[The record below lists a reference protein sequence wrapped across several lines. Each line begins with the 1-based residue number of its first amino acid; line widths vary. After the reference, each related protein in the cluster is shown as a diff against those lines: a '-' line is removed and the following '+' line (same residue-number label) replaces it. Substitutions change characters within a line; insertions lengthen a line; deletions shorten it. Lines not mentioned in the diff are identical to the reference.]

1 MTRVVERIGDGGC
14 CVFGHGLGLG
24 MRNESRM
31 KVKHKGRRGPLNYD
45 VEGQEDYNK
54 DSFGGLDV
62 TPRSW

>member
-1 MTRVVERIGDGGC
+1 M
-14 CVFGHGLGLG
+14 FGHGHGLG

-31 KVKHKGRRGPLNYD
+31 KVKHKGRRGPLDYD

-62 TPRSW
+62 TPCSW